1 MVRIWCYSKTYLL
14 NIWCIGN
21 KLFTLFLRGY
31 SSAGRASALQ
41 AEGHRFDPGTLHQ
54 KSNLEW
60 HTFSIFFDIVY
71 KCVKIHET
79 FLGFFQVRE
88 KQDIQLSTENSL
100 SKSKNLLTKFYS
112 ILE

>member
-1 MVRIWCYSKTYLL
+1 MSGI
-14 NIWCIGN
+14 
-21 KLFTLFLRGY
+21 LF
-31 SSAGRASALQ
+31 Q
-41 AEGHRFDPGTLHQ
+41 
-54 KSNLEW
+54 
-60 HTFSIFFDIVY
+60 IFNIVY

>member
-1 MVRIWCYSKTYLL
+1 MHGALAQLGEHLLCKQRVTGSIPVRSTKNSK
-14 NIWCIGN
+14 
-21 KLFTLFLRGY
+21 
-31 SSAGRASALQ
+31 
-41 AEGHRFDPGTLHQ
+41 
-54 KSNLEW
+54 LERR
-60 HTFSIFFDIVY
+60 TFSKIVDIVY

>member
-1 MVRIWCYSKTYLL
+1 MAYFFK
-14 NIWCIGN
+14 
-21 KLFTLFLRGY
+21 
-31 SSAGRASALQ
+31 
-41 AEGHRFDPGTLHQ
+41 
-54 KSNLEW
+54 
-60 HTFSIFFDIVY
+60 FFDIVY

-79 FLGFFQVRE
+79 FLGFFEVRE